1 MYICLIYV
9 LHIYNCVISLLYI
22 QLRNISI
29 KWKFKEIILL
39 IFAFMGLGYTED
51 FVLLIM
57 IFHIIS
63 VFQTLHSMLP

>member
-1 MYICLIYV
+1 MFNICITYI
-9 LHIYNCVISLLYI
+9 IYNCVISLLYI
-22 QLRNISI
+22 QLRYISI

-39 IFAFMGLGYTED
+39 IFAFMDLGYTED

-63 VFQTLHSMLP
+63 FVQTLHSMLP